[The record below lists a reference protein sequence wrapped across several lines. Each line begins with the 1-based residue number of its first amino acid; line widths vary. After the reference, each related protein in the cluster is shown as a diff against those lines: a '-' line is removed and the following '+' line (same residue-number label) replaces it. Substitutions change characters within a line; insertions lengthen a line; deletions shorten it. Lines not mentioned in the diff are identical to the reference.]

1 MPPLHTR
8 RSFLRS
14 TALGGALTWTVP
26 SFLAATFDQLH
37 ADAADRA
44 IATPTG
50 KDSSILVVLQL
61 AGGNDGL
68 NTVIPFADDEYHR
81 ARPALGLK
89 ADEVLKLDDRFGLH
103 PALAGF
109 KTLFDEGQLG
119 IVQAVGYPN
128 PNRSHFRST
137 DIWMTATDSD
147 RFSNL
152 GWLGRYF
159 DHACAG
165 ADPTV
170 GIAIRRQLPLA
181 FAAKK
186 PTGVALE
193 NPEAYRFADRDQ
205 PEADEMAGSGKFY
218 RQMNEAFDDTALEDA
233 ANSGSTI
240 DLADGTAA
248 PATGS
253 PLDFLERTSLDAQV
267 SSDQIRSVTARV
279 RNQVTYP
286 SSKLANDLKLVARLI
301 AGGLSTRV
309 YYVSQG
315 GYDTHTNQAATHR
328 RLLGEL
334 GEAVASFM
342 ADLAALKQ
350 NERVLLLT
358 FSEFGRRVAE
368 NGSGGT
374 DHGAAAP
381 LFVVGSKIKAGLHGP
396 SPSLAP
402 SALLNGDIRF
412 QTDFRSVYTGVLS
425 DWLKTPADKVL
436 GRKFTPV
443 PLLG

>member
-1 MPPLHTR
+1 MTSLHTR

-14 TALGGALTWTVP
+14 TALGGALTWTIP

-44 IATPTG
+44 IAPPTG
-50 KDSSILVVLQL
+50 KDSPILVVLQL

-68 NTVIPFADDEYHR
+68 NTVVPFANDDYHR
-81 ARPALGLK
+81 ARPLLGLK
-89 ADEVLKLDDRFGLH
+89 ADEVLKLDDTFGLH
-103 PALAGF
+103 PALTGF
-109 KTLFDEGQLG
+109 KALFDQGQLG
-119 IVQAVGYPN
+119 IIQAVGYPN

-137 DIWMTATDSD
+137 DIWMTASDSD

-159 DHACAG
+159 DNACAG

-170 GIAIRRQLPLA
+170 GIAIGRQAPLA
-181 FAAKK
+181 FTAKK

-193 NPEAYRFADRDQ
+193 NPDAYQFVDRGK
-205 PEADEMAGSGKFY
+205 PGADEPTSSGKFY
-218 RQMNEAFDDTALEDA
+218 RQMNEGFDDTAVEDA
-233 ANSGSTI
+233 VNSGSTI

-248 PATGS
+248 LASGS

-279 RNQVTYP
+279 RNQATYP

-309 YYVSQG
+309 YYISQG

-328 RLLGEL
+328 RLLGDL

-350 NERVLLLT
+350 SERVLLLT
-358 FSEFGRRVAE
+358 FSEFGRRVAQ

-381 LFVVGSKIKAGLHGP
+381 LFVIGPRVKAGLHGP
-396 SPSLAP
+396 ASALAP
-402 SALLNGDIRF
+402 SALLKGDIQF
-412 QTDFRSVYTGVLS
+412 QTDFRSVYAGVLR
-425 DWLKTPADKVL
+425 DWLKTSADKVL
-436 GRKFTPV
+436 GRKFKPV
-443 PLLG
+443 RLLA